1 MHIFLLCSAF
11 NGLSQRFFVEL
22 TDAGHQVTVEV
33 FTGDDALE
41 QRLAANPPDIIVAPF
56 LKRAIPDCVWQRFR
70 CFILHPGIVGD
81 RGPSSLDWA
90 ILEGWHEWGVTLL

>member
-33 FTGDDALE
+33 FTGDEALE
-41 QRLAANPPDIIVAPF
+41 QRLVANPPDIIIAP
-56 LKRAIPDCVWQRFR
+56 
-70 CFILHPGIVGD
+70 
-81 RGPSSLDWA
+81 
-90 ILEGWHEWGVTLL
+90 